1 MTSSPTSTPGSA
13 PPKAPNGTAAAAL
26 EGPAAAVLTQYDSR
40 RLDAGSHIGVTIFA
54 IAGTHFVDS
63 LQVMS
68 ASDSPGLLAG
78 NPPYAAGC
86 PG

>member
-1 MTSSPTSTPGSA
+1 MLLPASA
-13 PPKAPNGTAAAAL
+13 
-26 EGPAAAVLTQYDSR
+26 
-40 RLDAGSHIGVTIFA
+40 DAGSHIGVTIFA
-54 IAGTHFVDS
+54 IAGTRFVDS

-78 NPPYAAGC
+78 NPPSAAGC